1 MTATSSTFQAAL
13 AGADSSGAAARFVK
27 SMANDCAAFAL
38 TITGGLHT
46 GASVRGRRCM
56 TLGASPEDDLML
68 RDVGVQAAHAE
79 IARLNGVW
87 AVLSSIDGA
96 ARALAP
102 VETLRRGRFL
112 RQRFQIGGASFV
124 LTQAM
129 PLPVLS
135 VRVRQVSWW
144 RSMWIWPVAL
154 VTLILT
160 VAAFSMLPSNQKA
173 PEAPDAQAMAARGW
187 PDVQVVAE
195 PSGGFR
201 VTGYVEDAAQLE
213 RLHQWLE
220 SESLGILTWQ
230 VRSGVESVVLVRQAL
245 GAEGVT
251 VEYAG
256 AGRVRVQGTVS
267 DMAIRQRLRGVA
279 ADLAGIVQ
287 IEDRLAVVDT
297 QASAPRMRP
306 LPFRILDVVPGE
318 NGYFRTDS
326 GARYFIGATLS
337 DGAEVVSISAD
348 AIEFRQGDRQ
358 VFYPL
363 K

>member
-1 MTATSSTFQAAL
+1 MTAASSMFQAAL
-13 AGADSSGAAARFVK
+13 AEADSSEAAARFVK
-27 SMANDCAAFAL
+27 SMASDCAAFAVA
-38 TITGGLHT
+38 INGGLHS

-56 TLGASPEDDLML
+56 KLGASPEDDLML

-79 IARLNGVW
+79 IARQSGAWV
-87 AVLSSIDGA
+87 VLSSSEGA

-135 VRVRQVSWW
+135 VQVRQVSWW
-144 RSMWIWPVAL
+144 RSMWIWLVAL

-160 VAAFSMLPSNQKA
+160 AAAFFVLPSKQKV
-173 PEAPDAQAMAARGW
+173 PEAPDAQSLAARGW
-187 PDVQVVAE
+187 PDVQITAE
-195 PSGGFR
+195 ASGGFR
-201 VTGYVEDAAQLE
+201 VKGYVEDAAQLE
-213 RLHQWLE
+213 RLRQWLE
-220 SESLGILTWQ
+220 SESSGLLIWQ
-230 VRSGVESVVLVRQAL
+230 VRSGADSVALVRQAL
-245 GAEGVT
+245 EAEGVA
-251 VEYAG
+251 VEYVG

-279 ADLAGIVQ
+279 ADLAGVVQ
-287 IEDRLAVVDT
+287 IEDRLAVIDT
-297 QASAPRMRP
+297 QPIVPRTRP

-337 DGAEVVSISAD
+337 DGAEVISISAD

-363 K
+363 Q